1 LNNDTTIVENFN
13 KQVKITIPSQ
23 QSQSKS
29 SNSQAIN
36 KNLNN
41 ILNNSNNG
49 ININKGL
56 VNKKIGKKNIS
67 SGVETPV
74 DSEIHKLE
82 LNEVKSPILN
92 DFTND
97 NNSVQPKI
105 NEIHVTKNEDINI
118 ESSINEIH
126 RDNNENKE
134 KGGLFNWITSLFGVK
149 NKKNINVDIKKE
161 EKMKEQ
167 THENNKEVKMNV
179 NNKDINDNTNTTPN
193 INMNV
198 ESNPD
203 TKEPINSINENNNIN
218 EQTISSDIIVKQNN
232 KKYNLK
238 LSMKNLKNW
247 FNKKVHTK
255 KKDQLKTLE
264 NGELIDIDNDMNNF
278 AIESELRDILN
289 DNTVGSVENIIY
301 SATKGIILP
310 KKNPL
315 SKPPVDTM
323 NYIFNKICHRINQ
336 YFFPRSEKI
345 DESKLTGILKLV
357 NRYTKTSF
365 DVRRIA
371 IIGVHGWFPS
381 RSIQKMVGDPTG
393 TSEKF
398 CQEMTYNV
406 ITYFNDLGIE
416 ITNENISQIPL
427 SGEGIVKNR
436 VEALYEQLEKRMDE
450 VRNADIVLFSAHS
463 QGTPVSVFL
472 LNRLLENKEIDTER
486 QTVGMLAMAGIH
498 HGPFPIMRENFIVKF
513 VFSSNSNN
521 ENDVS
526 GDAGEELFVFNDP
539 HEQITKYYHAALF
552 NVLNSGVRIC
562 AIGSWFDQVVPLYSA
577 TLQGINHPNLY
588 RAIYVERRDY
598 HDDFFTSLIEFDM
611 KLRNRGISDYGLLIH
626 LSDLI
631 IGSFVHG
638 TQGHS
643 TIYESDNVYKLLL
656 SWITTSKA
664 STKRLPY
671 SEFFDP
677 KQLCGIED
685 DKEEES
691 FSFEPLTYTKS
702 TTTTNTNTNTTS
714 TTDTQNIHAIPS
726 NTTTT
731 ATTTTTTTTT
741 TTATSASTKNNIPS
755 SSPPP
760 QISDS
765 KVEQQQ
771 QQQQQKSKEIPKL
784 ESQSS
789 TPNNDTDVSTTTNTN
804 NISSSTSSISN
815 IKFVHP
821 HPHQKLTT
829 PSSNQKKESEAPP
842 KMVMGMRMSKFKALH
857 KLDVILEQL
866 QSMHIH
872 RFKSPKTLNTYYI
885 PWIISNLQHSNKIKD
900 DPELL
905 DDLKHLMIQYSE
917 WHPTSKS
924 LKLLKERL
932 APIQELFKVADIN
945 ITPEDI
951 KRIKEAKAKQQQQQ
965 QQQYYSQYESPYDP
979 PFSSSTS
986 SSSSSSTTT
995 TTTTTTTTAE
1005 KVPYNDQEAIHEIND
1020 ILFRGEEDEEE

>member
-1 LNNDTTIVENFN
+1 
-13 KQVKITIPSQ
+13 
-23 QSQSKS
+23 
-29 SNSQAIN
+29 
-36 KNLNN
+36 
-41 ILNNSNNG
+41 
-49 ININKGL
+49 
-56 VNKKIGKKNIS
+56 
-67 SGVETPV
+67 
-74 DSEIHKLE
+74 
-82 LNEVKSPILN
+82 
-92 DFTND
+92 
-97 NNSVQPKI
+97 
-105 NEIHVTKNEDINI
+105 
-118 ESSINEIH
+118 
-126 RDNNENKE
+126 
-134 KGGLFNWITSLFGVK
+134 
-149 NKKNINVDIKKE
+149 
-161 EKMKEQ
+161 
-167 THENNKEVKMNV
+167 
-179 NNKDINDNTNTTPN
+179 
-193 INMNV
+193 
-198 ESNPD
+198 
-203 TKEPINSINENNNIN
+203 
-218 EQTISSDIIVKQNN
+218 
-232 KKYNLK
+232 
-238 LSMKNLKNW
+238 
-247 FNKKVHTK
+247 
-255 KKDQLKTLE
+255 
-264 NGELIDIDNDMNNF
+264 
-278 AIESELRDILN
+278 
-289 DNTVGSVENIIY
+289 
-301 SATKGIILP
+301 
-310 KKNPL
+310 
-315 SKPPVDTM
+315 
-323 NYIFNKICHRINQ
+323 
-336 YFFPRSEKI
+336 
-345 DESKLTGILKLV
+345 
-357 NRYTKTSF
+357 
-365 DVRRIA
+365 
-371 IIGVHGWFPS
+371 
-381 RSIQKMVGDPTG
+381 
-393 TSEKF
+393 
-398 CQEMTYNV
+398 MTYNV

-486 QTVGMLAMAGIH
+486 QTVGMLAMAEKTL
-498 HGPFPIMRENFIVKF
+498 F
-513 VFSSNSNN
+513 
-521 ENDVS
+521 DVS

-643 TIYESDNVYKLLL
+643 TIYESDN
-656 SWITTSKA
+656 
-664 STKRLPY
+664 
-671 SEFFDP
+671 
-677 KQLCGIED
+677 
-685 DKEEES
+685 
-691 FSFEPLTYTKS
+691 
-702 TTTTNTNTNTTS
+702 
-714 TTDTQNIHAIPS
+714 
-726 NTTTT
+726 
-731 ATTTTTTTTT
+731 
-741 TTATSASTKNNIPS
+741 
-755 SSPPP
+755 
-760 QISDS
+760 
-765 KVEQQQ
+765 
-771 QQQQQKSKEIPKL
+771 
-784 ESQSS
+784 
-789 TPNNDTDVSTTTNTN
+789 
-804 NISSSTSSISN
+804 
-815 IKFVHP
+815 
-821 HPHQKLTT
+821 
-829 PSSNQKKESEAPP
+829 
-842 KMVMGMRMSKFKALH
+842 MVMGMRMSKFKALH